1 MIRHIRKREEALTR
15 SRPPRKSPRLV
26 DFRSKRCVTWS
37 YVLISETQ
45 VGKFTVVH
53 SGGSQ
58 ADQEEVW
65 VYDTDYA
72 SFALLLSRRNS
83 GSQSILRVSLL
94 CRAWAI
100 KPQVLR
106 RFVCLVQ
113 AQGLADHHI
122 VFPDLSEH
130 EEEPTQMPQPGEG
143 RGAYCQWGSGDKGP
157 MSDTTTPPG
166 ERTPQILTAASC
178 NTKPSGSTRT
188 PPHPPAGAASPL
200 PSPPAPPPT
209 SGPHGAPGRE
219 G

>member
-1 MIRHIRKREEALTR
+1 MI
-15 SRPPRKSPRLV
+15 
-26 DFRSKRCVTWS
+26 RSKRCVTWS

-45 VGKFTVVH
+45 VGKFSVVH

-58 ADQEEVW
+58 ADQEEVR

-122 VFPDLSEH
+122 VFPDLSDFLIR
-130 EEEPTQMPQPGEG
+130 P
-143 RGAYCQWGSGDKGP
+143 D
-157 MSDTTTPPG
+157 
-166 ERTPQILTAASC
+166 SC
-178 NTKPSGSTRT
+178 
-188 PPHPPAGAASPL
+188 
-200 PSPPAPPPT
+200 
-209 SGPHGAPGRE
+209 
-219 G
+219 